1 MEGGK
6 HVKKIGTYREWESV
20 ILYRVVRE
28 GFANVSTYRK
38 GRGAESEERRVI

>member
-1 MEGGK
+1 MKGGK
-6 HVKKIGTYREWESV
+6 HVKKIGKYREWESV
-20 ILYRVVRE
+20 IVYWVVRE